1 MKNIYAIYEAASSE
15 AELDAKIREICG
27 KDGVYDRALEAW
39 VYMPLDAIFYLN
51 NASPALGTRELAA
64 WEKAV
69 KWNDP
74 RVCGLTLFE
83 DGRCAMMF
91 NDVDDT
97 KNWDILSY
105 GEILS
110 RPVRLP
116 GFEFKIAK
124 PMLKEMIGAILTH
137 KPEKNIYSSPTVEKS
152 KKPEGPGL
160 SDGMPARKLLKSG
173 LRGEKAMIVIN
184 AMTDAQALDITQREL
199 AEWMKANL
207 KEFDPKWWPGRR
219 RVIPGRPY
227 PGNNWNS
234 AISGMKLLADGKIW
248 FDVER
253 LGISSDSS
261 DEDSYENTVMRKRP
275 CGARYT
281 EEEIAD
287 VMRAMYKAMLK

>member
-15 AELDAKIREICG
+15 AALDAKIREICG
-27 KDGVYDRALEAW
+27 KAGVYDRALEAW
-39 VYMPLDAIFYLN
+39 VYAPAYSIFFLNDAQKKLSE
-51 NASPALGTRELAA
+51 AELAA
-64 WEKAV
+64 WDKAV
-69 KWNDP
+69 LWHDP
-74 RVCGLTLFE
+74 RVRGLVLYKSGACGV
-83 DGRCAMMF
+83 MF
-91 NDVDDT
+91 ADSYDI